1 MLANAIKKRLSKEE
15 DQKGFTLIELLA
27 VIVILG
33 IIAVIAIP
41 LIGNIISD
49 TKKDSDV
56 ATARQIYDAARLYIA
71 GERDGKFSD
80 DNTAV
85 TVTIAEMQTEGYLDT
100 DLSLPS
106 SKATIKGGIVIF
118 TNQGQLDSVQIA
130 PKPLGSKS
138 ESSITIDTGK
148 TEAGGSYTAS
158 EVLKSSPA
166 TPAPVTNP

>member
-1 MLANAIKKRLSKEE
+1 
-15 DQKGFTLIELLA
+15 
-27 VIVILG
+27 
-33 IIAVIAIP
+33 
-41 LIGNIISD
+41 
-49 TKKDSDV
+49 
-56 ATARQIYDAARLYIA
+56 
-71 GERDGKFSD
+71 
-80 DNTAV
+80 
-85 TVTIAEMQTEGYLDT
+85 MQTEGYLDT